1 MTGHFYLD
9 WAIMAVSLANV
20 ILFLWLG
27 VTVLLNAER
36 RTWGVWLAGGSLLLG
51 AAFFISHSAIL
62 GYGLDFAGIGL
73 NLWWRL
79 GWLPVTALPFAWYVI
94 MLWYTGHWG
103 QVRHRS
109 GLLLTLALLVGLV
122 GWLIVA
128 SPLPT
133 FSQLAQFKLSTGP
146 GFPLFLLIFPL
157 YISLCNGLAVGA
169 LRHPVPSER
178 MMGDEARRRARPWL
192 LAASAVLMLVSLL
205 VAGLIAWVLLN
216 SRQGTFSGSYT
227 TASLAVAWSDL
238 IIAGLIGLAIILL
251 GQAIV
256 AYEVFTG
263 KALPRREF
271 KRQWYNAIILAGGYG
286 LVVGWSFSL
295 PFRPIY
301 SLLLTTLL
309 MTLFYALLSWRSYTW
324 RERYIQHLRPFV
336 TSQQLYERLLTP
348 TGPMPPQ
355 AIDMTAP
362 FQALCRDVLGAQLA
376 YLIPLG
382 ALAPLVRP
390 LAYPADRSLST
401 VPQAGLRVAP
411 DPTPVLCVPVAPGQ
425 AGGARWAVPLWSER
439 GQIGVFLLGP
449 KQDGGLYTQEEIE
462 IARASGERL
471 IDTRASAEIAQRLMA
486 LQRQRLAESQLL
498 DRQARRVLH
507 DDVLPQLHTALLT
520 LGGAANDKAK
530 AETIALLTGLHHQ
543 LSDLLRQLPKTTAPA
558 LAHRGLVSAIQ
569 EVIVEELAGAFDRV
583 AWQVEPAAEALARQL
598 PALTSEV
605 LFYAA
610 REALR
615 NAARHARP
623 TEPARP
629 LQLSV
634 IVTAQAGLV
643 IQIEDDG
650 VGLDAA
656 KSPNGGSGQGLTL
669 HSTMLAIV
677 GGTLDVESQPNAYTR
692 VSIRLPQAAIKALTP
707 SS

>member
-9 WAIMAVSLANV
+9 WAIMAASLFNT
-20 ILFLWLG
+20 ILMLWLG
-27 VTVLLNAER
+27 LALLLNAEH

-51 AAFFISHSAIL
+51 AAFFVSHSAIL
-62 GYGLDFAGIGL
+62 GYGLDFAGVGL

-79 GWLPVTALPFAWYVI
+79 GWLPVTALPFTWYAI
-94 MLWYTGHWG
+94 MLWYTGHWDRP
-103 QVRHRS
+103 RHRS
-109 GLLLTLALLVGLV
+109 GLLLTFGLLVGLI
-122 GWLIVA
+122 GWLTVA

-133 FSQLAQFKLSTGP
+133 FAQLAQFKLSARR
-146 GFPLFLLIFPL
+146 GFFLFLLIFPL
-157 YISLCNGLAVGA
+157 YISLCSGLAVGA

-178 MMGDEARRRARPWL
+178 MMGDEARQRARPWL
-192 LAASAVLMLVSLL
+192 LAASVMLMLVSLL

-216 SRQGTFSGSYT
+216 SPQGTFSGSYT
-227 TASLAVAWSDL
+227 TASLAVGWFDL
-238 IIAGLIGLAIILL
+238 LAAGLIGLTVILM

-286 LVVGWSFSL
+286 LAVGWSFSL
-295 PFRPIY
+295 PVRPIY
-301 SLLLTTLL
+301 SLLLTALL

-336 TSQQLYERLLTP
+336 TSQQLYERLLIPAGP
-348 TGPMPPQ
+348 TPPQ

-390 LAYPADRSLST
+390 LAYPADRSLPAVT
-401 VPQAGLRVAP
+401 QYGPRVAP
-411 DPTPVLCVPVAPGQ
+411 DPTPALCISVAPAQ

-471 IDTRASAEIAQRLMA
+471 IDTRASAEIAQRLMT

-520 LGGAANDKAK
+520 LGGAANDEAN
-530 AETIALLTGLHHQ
+530 AETMALLAGLHHQ
-543 LSDLLRQLPKTTAPA
+543 LSDLLRQLPKATAPA
-558 LAHRGLVSAIQ
+558 LAQRGLVSALQ
-569 EVIVEELAGAFDRV
+569 EVAVDELAGAFDRV
-583 AWQVEPAAEALARQL
+583 AWQIEPAAETLARQL
-598 PALTSEV
+598 PALTTEV

-623 TEPARP
+623 PEPARP

-634 IVTAQAGLV
+634 SVTAQAGLS

-650 VGLDAA
+650 VGLDASR
-656 KSPNGGSGQGLTL
+656 SPHGGQGLTL
-669 HSTMLAIV
+669 HSAMLAIV
-677 GGTLDVESQPNAYTR
+677 GGVLDVESQPNVYTR
-692 VSIRLPQAAIKALTP
+692 VTIRLPQAALEMHIR
-707 SS
+707 